1 MPAFR
6 TKKEVHDWIKSG
18 KKTIELRKGKT
29 QNGDSITFLN
39 GRNGKIK
46 GRILRR
52 QEGTLRDVLSEATY
66 KRIVPTARNLGE
78 AMEFIRRIYPSA
90 EGTFTAYEFEIDE
103 KKEN

>member
-39 GRNGKIK
+39 GRNEKMI

-52 QEGTLRDVLSEATY
+52 REGALRDVLNEDTY
-66 KRIVPTARNLGE
+66 KRIVPTARDLGE
-78 AMEFIRRIYPSA
+78 AMDFIKRIYPSA
-90 EGTFTAYEFEIDE
+90 EGMFTAYEFEIDQKE
-103 KKEN
+103 KA